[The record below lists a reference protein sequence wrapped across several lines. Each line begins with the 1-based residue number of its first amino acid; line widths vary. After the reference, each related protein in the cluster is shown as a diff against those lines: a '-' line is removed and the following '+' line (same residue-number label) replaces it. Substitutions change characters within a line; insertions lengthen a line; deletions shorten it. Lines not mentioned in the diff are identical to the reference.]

1 MQRDAG
7 SRLISILKEKFDV
20 DCEAGIRL
28 EDNLSSLNINSISFI
43 RLVVEIEK
51 EFNIEFQDDIIDVR
65 NFSTLKSLVEFIEE
79 KYYTPNF

>member
-20 DCEAGIRL
+20 DYEAGIRL
-28 EDNLSSLNINSISFI
+28 EDSLSILNINSISFI

-51 EFNIEFQDDIIDVR
+51 EFNIEFQDDIIDMK
-65 NFSTLKSLVEFIEE
+65 NFRTLKSLVEFIEE
-79 KYYTPNF
+79 KSC